1 MKNKR
6 FIAGAVC
13 PKCAEMD
20 KVYTYE
26 LQGKKFRACTRCDFN
41 EEMRFEQSRQELS
54 TRVNFSAKTEAEPV
68 TLLQF
73 SNPDKKPGE
82 KSG

>member
-1 MKNKR
+1 MKPSMKNKR

-41 EEMRFEQSRQELS
+41 EEMHFEQNRQELP
-54 TRVNFSAKTEAEPV
+54 TRVNFSAKTEEEPV
-68 TLLQF
+68 TLIHF
-73 SNPDKKPGE
+73 PNSDNKPD
-82 KSG
+82 